1 MRCARRGHAR
11 PRQGTR
17 RAAGARRAAGRRGP
31 PPEGVR
37 GPLRSARG
45 PLGGTTA
52 GASEPP
58 GVRRERG
65 TAARQGDPLGSGPGR
80 GPPGRGELPGRGGMG
95 PRDARA
101 QGKRE
106 GRTGREKG
114 RERGRE
120 REGRRAHLGVQIRRS
135 PSPKPRAQRGRE
147 GDGGE
152 EVAAREKMN
161 EGKGREGRGRAWG
174 GAGRQGRAG

>member
-1 MRCARRGHAR
+1 V
-11 PRQGTR
+11 
-17 RAAGARRAAGRRGP
+17 RGP
-31 PPEGVR
+31 P
-37 GPLRSARG
+37 RSTRG

-101 QGKRE
+101 GEKRGTHRE
-106 GRTGREKG
+106 G
-114 RERGRE
+114 
-120 REGRRAHLGVQIRRS
+120 
-135 PSPKPRAQRGRE
+135 
-147 GDGGE
+147 
-152 EVAAREKMN
+152 
-161 EGKGREGRGRAWG
+161 EGKGERKGEGGEKSSPWG
-174 GAGRQGRAG
+174 PNPAITVSKT